1 VTTQTPTEHRAR
13 IGPRLLGIAIDWT
26 LSLLISSAF
35 FASASYAGATGVERA
50 LFAGAPLATL
60 AIWALQHLILVATI
74 GTTIG
79 HRLVGIRVV
88 RDDRDGPVGLVKA
101 GIRTALLALVL
112 PAVVWD
118 SEGRGLHDRAAGT
131 RLISVRSRP

>member
-1 VTTQTPTEHRAR
+1 MTTHAPAERRAST
-13 IGPRLLGIAIDWT
+13 GPRLFGIAIDWT
-26 LSLLISSAF
+26 LSLLISSGF
-35 FASASYAGATGVERA
+35 FASASYAGATGLERA

-60 AIWALQHLILVATI
+60 AIWAVQHLILVATI

-79 HRLVGIRVV
+79 HRVVGIRVV
-88 RDDRDGPVGLVKA
+88 RQDADGPVGFLKA
-101 GIRTALLALVL
+101 GIRTVLLALVL

-131 RLISVRSRP
+131 RLIRVRA